1 MSNVANEVTSFMRE
15 YEAASNH
22 RDLDLLASLIADDAT
37 YWFTDGSHQGIAAIL
52 AALEATFAVIHDET
66 YEIRDLELVTVTQ
79 EAAVCRYRFAW
90 KGVVNGEPRAGS
102 GRGTNVVV
110 KRDGTWQM
118 LHEHLSA

>member
-37 YWFTDGSHQGIAAIL
+37 Y
-52 AALEATFAVIHDET
+52 
-66 YEIRDLELVTVTQ
+66 EIRDLELVTVTQ
-79 EAAVCRYRFAW
+79 QAAVCRYRFAW